1 MVAKGVRRELTT
13 KAASPIPISLSDP
26 PLPRPH
32 LLHVQCVC
40 SLPAIGNVSFAYW
53 GSALALAIA
62 AELAALRNRKSPDAK
77 RLQNGPDGYR
87 AGDLG
92 LDPFN
97 LADDEVWVARDG
109 GIRLLSVP

>member
-1 MVAKGVRRELTT
+1 MNGEQQLSAP
-13 KAASPIPISLSDP
+13 SPAHPHSYTSDVFFC
-26 PLPRPH
+26 LA
-32 LLHVQCVC
+32 
-40 SLPAIGNVSFAYW
+40 AIGNVSFAYW

-62 AELAALRNRKSPDAK
+62 AELAALRRRKNSDVE

-97 LADDEVWVARDG
+97 LADDEVRHAWH
-109 GIRLLSVP
+109 